1 MDIKLEARVLVAS
14 VALIIAF
21 IRIRLIL
28 LQIRDFYG
36 ILVSRILGRLGR
48 EVGRLYKTVINL
60 MIKSYLAGKVGVGER
75 KYYDI

>member
-48 EVGRLYKTVINL
+48 EVGRLYKTVVHF
-60 MIKSYLAGKVGVGER
+60 MIRS
-75 KYYDI
+75 